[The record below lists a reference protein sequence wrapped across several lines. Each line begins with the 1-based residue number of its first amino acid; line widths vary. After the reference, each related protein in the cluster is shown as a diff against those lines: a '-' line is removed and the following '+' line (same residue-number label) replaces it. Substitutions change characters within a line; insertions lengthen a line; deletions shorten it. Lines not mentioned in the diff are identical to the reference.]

1 MVYVIAILIGT
12 FHFAT
17 CVSMYLFSQD
27 RITHSFAMHS
37 IRCIILLWWCWV
49 LCCKGQSQFFCI
61 TNDGQLVIIAPENHM
76 DITSKHLCCYFTV
89 LMSYHNHRLK
99 EFVVCPCFFGLLCF
113 QCFFFWFV
121 FVDHDQNIDLF
132 CQLHPPPPCSHLVPS
147 VHNIVYLYPEW

>member
-49 LCCKGQSQFFCI
+49 LCCRGQSQFFASPMMVSLSSLLQRI
-61 TNDGQLVIIAPENHM
+61 TWISLVSIYAAILQFWCRTTITDWRNLLFNYVTVERVLREDIFFIVAPLSVENDPLTRAILEMGKETYKEHHGAPA
-76 DITSKHLCCYFTV
+76 DDDGDLC
-89 LMSYHNHRLK
+89 
-99 EFVVCPCFFGLLCF
+99 
-113 QCFFFWFV
+113 
-121 FVDHDQNIDLF
+121 
-132 CQLHPPPPCSHLVPS
+132 
-147 VHNIVYLYPEW
+147 

>member
-49 LCCKGQSQFFCI
+49 LCCRGQSQSFASPMMVSLSSLLQRI
-61 TNDGQLVIIAPENHM
+61 TWISLVSIYAAILQFWCRTTVTDWRNLLFAPVF
-76 DITSKHLCCYFTV
+76 SVY
-89 LMSYHNHRLK
+89 
-99 EFVVCPCFFGLLCF
+99 
-113 QCFFFWFV
+113 FV
-121 FVDHDQNIDLF
+121 FSAFFLVSLCRSWPEHWSLLSATPPSSLF
-132 CQLHPPPPCSHLVPS
+132 TLSTIS
-147 VHNIVYLYPEW
+147 S